1 MVKQLMMKLFNDID
15 DDVKLNPARRR
26 FLICAL
32 WGVLWLSE
40 APVSIT
46 NDIVTTVLPAQRLA
60 QSTIPDTRVF
70 TAGVLWAHLPAQ
82 W

>member
-40 APVSIT
+40 APVSIN
-46 NDIVTTVLPAQRLA
+46 NDNVIVTTVLPAQRLG
-60 QSTIPDTRVF
+60 F
-70 TAGVLWAHLPAQ
+70 
-82 W
+82 